1 MISQRIKAAC
11 KSAYRHAIDAFRP
24 CNILS
29 AVNIAFNSMPTDI
42 RIGTSGYHYKHW
54 VGPFYLPKTPPS
66 QMLEYYVRHFGT
78 LELNNSFYRLP
89 TIAAFESWRDST
101 PKNFV
106 FAVKA
111 SRFITHNKK
120 LKDPQN
126 ALDNILPRAEHL
138 GKKLGPILFQLPP
151 HWKVNIERLE
161 ALLEI
166 LPREHRYA
174 FEFRELSWITPEVNR
189 LLQRYNAAFCIY
201 ELAGYHSPCDI
212 TADFTYVRL
221 HGPGVGKYQ
230 GSYSKEKLQ
239 AWAKRIAGWQEKLK
253 AIYVYFDND
262 QAGYAPQNAL
272 ELRELV
278 YGSRGRTRSAA

>member
-1 MISQRIKAAC
+1 MARWSSQSPLLPLRDFRKGNILRIADISQPNMKA
-11 KSAYRHAIDAFRP
+11 
-24 CNILS
+24 
-29 AVNIAFNSMPTDI
+29 DI

-54 VGPFYLPKTPPS
+54 VGPFYPAKTPPS
-66 QMLEYYVRHFGT
+66 KMLEHYIRHFDT

-106 FAVKA
+106 FSVKA
-111 SRFITHNKK
+111 SRYITHNKK
-120 LKDPQN
+120 LKDPEN

-138 GKKLGPILFQLPP
+138 GRKLGPVLFQLPP
-151 HWKVNIERLE
+151 RWKVNIGRLE

-189 LLQRYNAAFCIY
+189 LLRRYNAAFCIY

-221 HGPGVGKYQ
+221 HGPGAGKYQ
-230 GSYSKEKLQ
+230 GSYSRAQLRD
-239 AWAKRIAGWQEKLK
+239 WSRRIQEWSETLK

-262 QAGYAPQNAL
+262 QAGYAAQNAL
-272 ELRELV
+272 QLREMVL
-278 YGSRGRTRSAA
+278 GAAKPTSHAA

>member
-1 MISQRIKAAC
+1 M
-11 KSAYRHAIDAFRP
+11 P
-24 CNILS
+24 C
-29 AVNIAFNSMPTDI
+29 DI

-54 VGPFYLPKTPPS
+54 VGPFYPPKTQPS
-66 QMLEYYVRHFGT
+66 QMLKDYVRHFDT

-89 TIAAFESWRDST
+89 TIAAFEAWRNST

-126 ALDNILPRAEHL
+126 ALDNIMPRAEHL
-138 GKKLGPILFQLPP
+138 GKKLGPVLFQLPP
-151 HWKVNIERLE
+151 KWKVNVERLG

-201 ELAGYHSPCDI
+201 ELAGYHSPCEI

-221 HGPGVGKYQ
+221 HGPGAGKYQ
-230 GSYSKEKLQ
+230 GSYSKERLRP
-239 AWAKRIAGWQEKLK
+239 WARRIAEWSQKLK

-262 QAGYAPQNAL
+262 QSGHAAHNAL
-272 ELRELV
+272 ELKEMVFGR
-278 YGSRGRTRSAA
+278 SRANEHSAA